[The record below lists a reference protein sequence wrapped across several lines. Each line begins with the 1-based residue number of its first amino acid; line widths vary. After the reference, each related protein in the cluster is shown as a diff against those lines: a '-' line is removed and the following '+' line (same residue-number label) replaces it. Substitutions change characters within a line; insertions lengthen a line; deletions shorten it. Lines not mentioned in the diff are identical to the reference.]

1 MLNASGKILQKLC
14 TLNLRAHFAVLLF
27 VLKQITNAAYSYSVI
42 SMLQNVNCT
51 HTGTI
56 GFVVSPSELMRNLS
70 SVFCESVGLTLH
82 ENIVFLLQ
90 QHLKQSCRYF
100 SFSISLHFTLNCI
113 LCLYFYICALHLLVS
128 LKLLSREGLHN
139 VFLSQLQLR

>member
-1 MLNASGKILQKLC
+1 MLQGKSKIMYLKCQGPLC
-14 TLNLRAHFAVLLF
+14 SSIV

-56 GFVVSPSELMRNLS
+56 GFVVSPSELMRNIS